1 MATRRSLVFLTCR
14 LLLVSGFVCLISAV
28 FPKLA
33 KADKPYFV
41 TYDDEMEEPGN
52 LEISFNPLFAL
63 PHAAPDFF
71 GGWTEFEYGAK
82 AWWTTEFYL
91 DGQSTQGQGAIFTG
105 YRWENRFR
113 PLADEHWITPVL
125 YVEFENINGADKT
138 LMEVVDHDSV
148 DDLAVPNREAS
159 IEKQREIETKL
170 ILSSNYRGWNIS
182 ENFIGEKN
190 LANVPWEFGYAAGV
204 SRPLALAASSETCT
218 FCRENFKAG
227 AEIYGGLGTWDQFGL
242 PGTAH
247 YLGPILSWE
256 LPNGTTFRIS
266 PTVGLNSNSAR
277 FFIRFG
283 VSYEIPRFDR
293 IVRRWFQ

>member
-1 MATRRSLVFLTCR
+1 MARRRPFFWRLFLICNFASLIWV
-14 LLLVSGFVCLISAV
+14 A
-28 FPKLA
+28 FPKPA

-52 LEISFNPLFAL
+52 LEISFNPLIAL
-63 PHAAPDFF
+63 PHTAPDFL

-82 AWWTTEFYL
+82 GWWTTEFYL
-91 DGQSTQGQGAIFTG
+91 DGQSTWGQSTIFTG

-113 PLADEHWITPVL
+113 PLANEHWITPVL
-125 YVEFENINGADKT
+125 YVEFEDINGADKA
-138 LMEVVDHDSV
+138 LAEVVNHDSV
-148 DDLAVPNREAS
+148 DDLAVPNREAQT
-159 IEKQREIETKL
+159 EKQREIETKL

-190 LANVPWEFGYAAGV
+190 LANEPWEFGYAVGM
-204 SRPLALAASSETCT
+204 SRPLALAASSEMCGL
-218 FCRENFKAG
+218 CRENFKAG
-227 AEIYGGLGTWDQFGL
+227 AEIYGGLGTWDQFGF

-256 LPNGTTFRIS
+256 LPNGTSFRIS
-266 PTVGLNSNSAR
+266 PTFGLNGYSAR

-283 VSYEIPRFDR
+283 VSYEVPRFDR
-293 IVRRWFQ
+293 IIRRWFR